1 MTTSTTPAHTPT
13 VEGSVPAPPRLRR
26 RPAVI
31 GAGLALVAFG
41 GLTAAWFA
49 TAAQTSTEVVVA
61 AEPLLRGQ
69 TITFDQ
75 LSTADVS
82 GLSPTAVTPADQ
94 LGSLVGKTA
103 VMDVPAGAPVP
114 GSALSDAAVPAAGES
129 VVGIL
134 LAPGQVPTVDLTP
147 GSHVRVVAT
156 PRSQDDPPA
165 TTPNGVQAVLVS
177 TSVDESTGHTVANVS
192 VPAAQG
198 PAVAALAATGRA
210 ALVLDS
216 ASGGQR

>member
-1 MTTSTTPAHTPT
+1 MTTSTTAPDSFTTGAIPT
-13 VEGSVPAPPRLRR
+13 PPRLRR
-26 RPAVI
+26 RPAVMAI
-31 GAGLALVAFG
+31 GLTLVALGGLA
-41 GLTAAWFA
+41 AAWLA
-49 TAAQTSTEVVVA
+49 TAAETATPVVVA
-61 AEPLLRGQ
+61 ASPLLRGQ
-69 TITFDQ
+69 TVTADQ
-75 LSTADVS
+75 LSTAGVS
-82 GLSPTAVTPADQ
+82 GLSPTAVTPADE

-114 GSALSDAAVPAAGES
+114 RSALSDDPLPAVGEA

-134 LAPGQVPTVDLTP
+134 LAPGQVPTVDLLP
-147 GSHVRVVAT
+147 GSQVRVVAT
-156 PRSQDDPPA
+156 PRSQDDPP
-165 TTPNGVQAVLVS
+165 TSTPSGVAAVLVS

-210 ALVLDS
+210 ALVLDA